1 MKGITEQHKIIENSG
16 HPVGMSGEFAEAVLA
31 GDLEEVGRQIE
42 DGVFSR
48 EDVDRPH
55 DKEGCTPLITACQ
68 RGLTRAVHFLLEWG
82 ADVTLCNHSNQSAV
96 HVSQPALQGELL
108 VAVARSL
115 SPQAKL
121 LHAAWQGD
129 LHSLQHLLGQKDLVD
144 VNTQNRDGLTP
155 LMLAVRDVDLFEGL
169 EAQMSWEYRPVEV
182 VQELLGI
189 HAALGV
195 LDHRGRSAL
204 HYAAQVQ
211 SALRDELVHLLV
223 ESLSPQGPATL
234 SLGYFDPEE
243 PSTNSTHSPLVHSF
257 LIQTSCS
264 TEDLVGLSECASFSK
279 SRKARDDQRIS
290 LCFQRAAV
298 TLREMRQEY
307 QELEER
313 SSRRTSLPSL
323 WDRSRRGDRPC
334 PLDTGQ
340 GLLKTKGRSCLPSS
354 PRPKTRSEPVP
365 LSLPVP
371 HPPLLSQSAPTL
383 GEPLLDSGSLLRVR
397 AHIHTRLGGSE
408 PEAKIHDRKG
418 SLPSLY
424 PRPVRT
430 PKLLAPLD
438 RGEREGAALPGFKHP
453 LPLKPITLLPLASV
467 SKGKRGRLSRRGSRG
482 SPGARGGSEE
492 SSSSSVSSQGSLD
505 LEEDGEHAGTLASQP
520 GGHTQEHSD
529 TGARENLGLDLLHSV
544 QSIAIDFNNTS
555 TNYEAADSSEEQE
568 IFGESMED
576 RTSVQSHA
584 ERTEY
589 EPLAGDGETEL
600 TRILVSES
608 SEEAYSGRAINSAT
622 CSELNNA
629 EKERT
634 VPEKVP
640 CRGEPSKGETGAESR
655 ETSSSAPEK
664 KRDSVTEIT
673 VSDNDGK
680 DNSDMKQVGPPR
692 VNISVYKPEIPSEEK
707 NNLVKAPKIK
717 EKGNSISFPTNQS
730 FNILAHKDHSRFGRK
745 LKSNQRSTTRPAQLK
760 ANVRKPPDL
769 LVSGEAT
776 AKPCVTRTCTTKAS
790 QKTIAPPLQRNSS
803 TDKFRP
809 VRKRSSSDAESL
821 NKLEAL
827 GRKQPLQRELKCTR
841 QPKKPGSLVTP
852 RAKSAVDFVTYSDM
866 FQEINRGE
874 GGPAIYEMFATP
886 VYDNLRASTSCARVS
901 PRQVQSAPP
910 RKHQG
915 HRTYKCLK
923 PLDTNRQRKTQRQ
936 KSSSASSKHR
946 KRSDVLSRGKSH
958 KPSVREE
965 EQENIVFISGLNW
978 HIKTTKSEMTFSEED
993 RENACCTMLKEKEE
1007 EPILSVIEEVLS
1019 NNPSETPILHST
1031 HEDKTPPSSPEPHNI
1046 TDSQTLKDHLPL
1058 QDANKQGP
1066 VGEGSKNDYDCEKA
1080 GDVDDCESC
1089 SQSFPKQP
1097 KINTWTSGSSDRT
1110 VSLMFRKYLDVAGEG
1125 PLTDDLLR
1133 CLAEELISLEEK
1145 DANPHPDNGTS
1156 CKGGI
1161 RDVSQSETHHPLP
1174 EGITSP
1180 DRECSVL
1187 GSCTEDAIMWTKGEV
1202 LGRGA
1207 YGTVYCGLTSQGQL
1221 IAVKQVALDDSD
1233 PDTAAREYQRLQDEV
1248 ELLKTLCHANI
1259 VGFLGTGLQD
1269 NVVSIFMEYV
1279 PGGSIASIIHRF
1291 GPLPEKVLALYTR
1304 QILEGVA
1311 YLHRNRVIH
1320 RDLKGNNVML
1330 MPTGVVKLIDFGC
1343 ARRLSCLSHSTSSS
1357 SELLRSVHG
1366 TPYWMAPEV
1375 INETGHGRKSDIWSV
1390 GCTVFEMATGRPP
1403 LAHMD
1408 KMAALFYIGA
1418 RRGLMPA
1425 LPGEFSED
1433 ARNFVQACL
1442 TSEQKD
1448 RPSAEEL
1455 LRHPFI
1461 PQREKDS
1468 GLLLQD

>member
-1 MKGITEQHKIIENSG
+1 MNGITEQHKIIQNSVG
-16 HPVGMSGEFAEAVLA
+16 HPAGMSGEFAEAVLA
-31 GDLEEVGRQIE
+31 GDLEEAGRRIE

-55 DKEGCTPLITACQ
+55 DEGGCTPLITACQ
-68 RGLTRAVHFLLEWG
+68 RGLTRAVRFLLEQG
-82 ADVTLCNHSNQSAV
+82 ADVTLCNHSNQTAV

-108 VAVARSL
+108 AAVARPL

-121 LHAAWQGD
+121 LHTAWQGD

-189 HAALGV
+189 HAALDV
-195 LDHRGRSAL
+195 LDHRGHSAL

-211 SALRDELVHLLV
+211 STLRDELVHLLV
-223 ESLSPQGPATL
+223 ESLSLQGPTAL

-298 TLREMRQEY
+298 TLRDMRQEY

-340 GLLKTKGRSCLPSS
+340 GLLKGRSCLPSS

-505 LEEDGEHAGTLASQP
+505 LEEDGEHVGTLASQP
-520 GGHTQEHSD
+520 GGHTQEHSEA
-529 TGARENLGLDLLHSV
+529 GARESLGLDLLHSV
-544 QSIAIDFNNTS
+544 QSIAIDFTNTS
-555 TNYEAADSSEEQE
+555 TNYEAVDSSEEQE
-568 IFGESMED
+568 VFEESMED
-576 RTSVQSHA
+576 RTSVRSPA

-589 EPLAGDGETEL
+589 EPLAGAGETEL

-608 SEEAYSGRAINSAT
+608 SEGTCGGRDINGAT
-622 CSELNNA
+622 CSELNNT
-629 EKERT
+629 EKERA
-634 VPEKVP
+634 VAEKVP
-640 CRGEPSKGETGAESR
+640 CRGEPSRGETEAEST
-655 ETSSSAPEK
+655 ETSPPAPEK

-673 VSDNDGK
+673 VSDGK
-680 DNSDMKQVGPPR
+680 DNSDMRQVGLPK
-692 VNISVYKPEIPSEEK
+692 VNISVSKREIPSDEK
-707 NNLVKAPKIK
+707 NNLVKAPKNK

-745 LKSNQRSTTRPAQLK
+745 LKSNQRSTARSAQLK

-776 AKPCVTRTCTTKAS
+776 AKPCVTRICTTKAS
-790 QKTIAPPLQRNSS
+790 QKTTAPPLQRNNS
-803 TDKFRP
+803 TEKFRP
-809 VRKRSSSDAESL
+809 VRKRPSADAESL

-841 QPKKPGSLVTP
+841 QPKKPGSLLTP

-874 GGPAIYEMFATP
+874 
-886 VYDNLRASTSCARVS
+886 
-901 PRQVQSAPP
+901 
-910 RKHQG
+910 
-915 HRTYKCLK
+915 
-923 PLDTNRQRKTQRQ
+923 
-936 KSSSASSKHR
+936 
-946 KRSDVLSRGKSH
+946 
-958 KPSVREE
+958 
-965 EQENIVFISGLNW
+965 
-978 HIKTTKSEMTFSEED
+978 
-993 RENACCTMLKEKEE
+993 
-1007 EPILSVIEEVLS
+1007 
-1019 NNPSETPILHST
+1019 
-1031 HEDKTPPSSPEPHNI
+1031 
-1046 TDSQTLKDHLPL
+1046 
-1058 QDANKQGP
+1058 DADKQGP
-1066 VGEGSKNDYDCEKA
+1066 VGDGSKTDYDCEKA
-1080 GDVDDCESC
+1080 GDLDDCESS
-1089 SQSFPKQP
+1089 SQSFRKQP

-1110 VSLMFRKYLDVAGEG
+1110 VSPMFRKYLDVAGEG

-1133 CLAEELISLEEK
+1133 CLAEELISLEER
-1145 DANPHPDNGTS
+1145 DGNPHPDNRTS

-1248 ELLKTLCHANI
+1248 DLLKTLRHANI

-1343 ARRLSCLSHSTSSS
+1343 ARRLSCLSHSANST

-1418 RRGLMPA
+1418 RRGLMPT
-1425 LPGEFSED
+1425 LPGAFSDD